1 MVPHRLSIFMAL
13 LMVSAVTARA
23 QDIKPRSIEPGR
35 IIAAGEFPTL
45 IKPRSIE
52 PGRIIAA
59 GEYPAFTLKP
69 RTFAL
74 KGIVAQ
80 GSFAPLS
87 PRIIRLTGWTAS
99 QPRGKK

>member
-59 GEYPAFTLKP
+59 GEFPVTVKP
-69 RTFAL
+69 RTIAL
-74 KGIVAQ
+74 PGIAAQ
-80 GSFAPLS
+80 GSFAPVS